1 MGGGGGGGG
10 GYVCS
15 SSDFQNLSFRVSKRK
30 LCHCWYVLLLYLRF
44 CCCHSFNPSLCRLSP
59 FLLSYVTISRP
70 YCLLEFYPNRASNWD
85 SSNVRECDSQSQDD
99 FCTLKSR
106 RSKNNDDCICEQIY
120 SLVRS
125 KKLRNSSLVRPTPS
139 ALIPKAI
146 NHAKLLQWF

>member
-1 MGGGGGGGG
+1 MTTPPPPPSPYLKVWIRHCHCMADRKGEMGKFRTSWGGGGGFT
-10 GYVCS
+10 YVPR
-15 SSDFQNLSFRVSKRK
+15 LT
-30 LCHCWYVLLLYLRF
+30 
-44 CCCHSFNPSLCRLSP
+44 LSP

-70 YCLLEFYPNRASNWD
+70 YSLLEFYPNRASNWD

-106 RSKNNDDCICEQIY
+106 RSKNNDDCICGQIY

-146 NHAKLLQWF
+146 NHAKLLQWS